1 MPLANQTK
9 EKDQNLHTV
18 LQFKFDSFQTKEE
31 GGNNFGFF
39 SGYASVFNNTD
50 SHGDIITPGA
60 FKESLKSIPHVKL
73 LWQHDTC
80 AVIGSVTSLSEDPH
94 GLHIEARIN
103 LGTSKGRD
111 AYALLKAGD
120 LDGMSIGYRPDETD
134 FDQSTGVRTIKS
146 LKLYEVSVVT
156 FPANTQAKIMSVKSI
171 DKAESLSD
179 VEDILKTK
187 GFSNKQA
194 KALIGKVKAL
204 APQARDEDG
213 DAQRDVEETKSA
225 ALILNQIHSLIKE
238 INHV

>member
-1 MPLANQTK
+1 MATAQTK
-9 EKDQNLHTV
+9 LQDQNEHTV

-31 GGNNFGFF
+31 GGNSFAFF

-50 SHGDIITPGA
+50 GHGDVIAPNA
-60 FKESLKSIPHVKL
+60 FKESLQSIPHVKL
-73 LWQHDTC
+73 LWQHDTS
-80 AVIGSVTSLSEDPH
+80 AVIGSITSLKEDTH

-103 LGTSKGRD
+103 LGTAAGKE

-120 LDGMSIGYRPDETD
+120 LDSMSIGYRTIDTHYDKET
-134 FDQSTGVRTIKS
+134 GIRTIKS

-156 FPANTQAKIMSVKSI
+156 FPANTQAKILSVKSI
-171 DKAESLSD
+171 EKAESLSD
-179 VEDILKTK
+179 IEDILKTK

-194 KALIGKVKAL
+194 KALIGKIKAF
-204 APQARDEDG
+204 APQTRDEDG

-225 ALILNQIHSLIKE
+225 ATIINHIQSLIKE